1 MQNSSEIGIKTR
13 SSKLILCRERN
24 DAAVLVIVNYNISV
38 KEPKAALFVEY
49 YLKKRV
55 SHPSASTTASR
66 TSGHF
71 SAHALIPIQSASLLS
86 KGTIHHSGVLAL

>member
-1 MQNSSEIGIKTR
+1 MQNSSEIGIKT
-13 SSKLILCRERN
+13 SILCRERN
-24 DAAVLVIVNYNISV
+24 DAAVLVIVNNISV
-38 KEPKAALFVEY
+38 KEPKAALF